1 METLRLLRNEK
12 IIIFSEEISNKK
24 HIAYIHATLIEN
36 NNSIIVVDNCTDEM
50 MEKALEEIDPDKSGY
65 IFFQSEINIDPINN
79 NMTPLHRYATNSEK
93 QMLIDKRIVST
104 SLPVLKMKDP
114 IRRWYNFKIGSIV
127 AIERHD
133 KSLYFRLCQ

>member
-1 METLRLLRNEK
+1 MKRSLYFQKKYPT
-12 IIIFSEEISNKK
+12 KK

>member
-104 SLPVLKMKDP
+104 FLPVLKMKDP
-114 IRRWYNFKIGSIV
+114 IDDGTIL
-127 AIERHD
+127 
-133 KSLYFRLCQ
+133 KSDLS